1 MNSINLNNLK
11 TMKNTFLTLA
21 IASTLFISCGEDDTA
36 DIIINNTDNSVT
48 NIVNGGG
55 STDPGAETIYI
66 SGTYTSNL
74 DLLAKNNYI
83 LNGALVMASGTTLSI
98 EAGTTINAL
107 ASGSD
112 IYIAIAQGAKIEANG
127 TASAPIVMTS
137 NSTAPKAGDWGGLI
151 LLGKAPINSVSSGT
165 STSEIGGLPYGGTNA
180 ADNSGTIR
188 YVRVQ
193 YSGGKADGQSEN
205 NGFSFYGV
213 GNGTTVEYIQMFEGL
228 DDGLEF
234 FGGTVNVNYVSVIN
248 AQDDSIDWT
257 EGFSGKVTNAYIKQG
272 VDHDKAFEADGYN
285 TDIGNNA
292 SPKFWSAPTIT
303 NATVYGFAADIATS
317 EAIRLRAGTQGIFTN
332 IVLNDFGKGTEL
344 KGDGGN
350 NPTGNWV
357 VDKTLHLNDITFN
370 NVTTK
375 VVNQTAAIFTDA
387 DLVTGDGNG
396 TGTDYATWGAGW
408 TVN

>member
-1 MNSINLNNLK
+1 MNLNKSK

-55 STDPGAETIYI
+55 TNPGTGETINI
-66 SGTYTSNL
+66 SGTYTV
-74 DLLAKNNYI
+74 DLALEAKNNYI
-83 LNGALVMASGTTLSI
+83 LNGALVMAEGTTLTI
-98 EAGTTINAL
+98 EAGTTIHAL

-127 TASAPIVMTS
+127 TKENPIVMTS

-151 LLGKAPINSVSSGT
+151 ILGKAPINSVATGT
-165 STSEIGGLPYGGTNA
+165 STSEIGSLPYGGSDA
-180 ADNSGTIR
+180 ADNSGTLR

-193 YSGGKADGQSEN
+193 YSGGKADGSSEN

-248 AQDDSIDWT
+248 AYDDSIDWT
-257 EGFSGKVTNAYIKQG
+257 EGFSGKVTNAYIKHG
-272 VDHDKAFEADGYN
+272 VDHDKAFECDGYN
-285 TDIGNNA
+285 TDIGNNS
-292 SPKFWSAPTIT
+292 SPKFFSAPEVT
-303 NATVYGFAADIATS
+303 NVTVVSANDAS

-332 IVLNDFGKGTEL
+332 IVLNDFDEGFDL
-344 KGDGGN
+344 DGDTTGD
-350 NPTGNWV
+350 NPTGQGV
-357 VDKTLHLNDITFN
+357 LDKVLQIVDVTFN

-375 VVNQTAAIFTDA
+375 VKNDTGFTFTEA
-387 DLVTGDGNG
+387 DLISGDGNA
-396 TGTDYATWGAGW
+396 TGTDYATWGASW
-408 TVN
+408 TVE

>member
-1 MNSINLNNLK
+1 
-11 TMKNTFLTLA
+11 MKNTFLTLA

-257 EGFSGKVTNAYIKQG
+257 EGFSGNVTNAYIKQG

-317 EAIRLRAGTQGIFTN
+317 EAIRLRAGTKGIFTN

-344 KGDGGN
+344 KGDGGD
-350 NPTGNWV
+350 NPTGTWA

-375 VVNQTAAIFTDA
+375 VVNQTAATFTEA
-387 DLVTGDGNG
+387 DLVSGIGNG

>member
-1 MNSINLNNLK
+1 MNLNKSK

-48 NIVNGGG
+48 NVVNGGG
-55 STDPGAETIYI
+55 TNPGTGETINI

-74 DLLAKNNYI
+74 ALEAKNEYI
-83 LNGALVMASGTTLSI
+83 LNGALVMAEGTILTI

-137 NSTAPKAGDWGGLI
+137 NSSAPKAGDWGGLI
-151 LLGKAPINSVSSGT
+151 LLGKAPINSVATGT
-165 STSEIGGLPYGGTNA
+165 STSEIGSLPYGGTDA
-180 ADNSGTIR
+180 TDNSGTIR
-188 YVRVQ
+188 YLRVQ
-193 YSGGKADGQSEN
+193 YSGGKADGSSEN

-213 GNGTTVEYIQMFEGL
+213 GSGTTVEYIQMFEGL

-257 EGFSGKVTNAYIKQG
+257 EGYSGKVTNAYVQHG
-272 VDHDKAFEADGYN
+272 VDHDKAFECDGYN

-292 SPKFWSAPTIT
+292 SPKFFSAPEVT
-303 NATVYGFAADIATS
+303 NVTVVSANDDS
-317 EAIRLRAGTQGIFTN
+317 EAIRLRAGSQGIFTN
-332 IVLNDFGKGTEL
+332 IVLNDFAEGFDL
-344 KGDGGN
+344 DGDTDGN
-350 NPTGNWV
+350 NPTGQGVLDGVLKV
-357 VDKTLHLNDITFN
+357 VDVTFN
-370 NVTTK
+370 NVT
-375 VVNQTAAIFTDA
+375 VNLKNDTGFTFTEA
-387 DLVTGDGNG
+387 DFISGDGNV

-408 TVN
+408 TVE

>member
-1 MNSINLNNLK
+1 
-11 TMKNTFLTLA
+11 MKNTFLTMA
-21 IASTLFISCGEDDTA
+21 IASMLLISCGEDDTS

-48 NIVNGGG
+48 NTTNNNG
-55 STDPGAETIYI
+55 STTDPNLGVTI
-66 SGTYTSNL
+66 
-74 DLLAKNNYI
+74 DLIGSQTADLTLEAKNEYI
-83 LNGALVMASGTTLSI
+83 LKGSFVMEAGTTLTI
-98 EAGTTINAL
+98 EAGTTIKAL

-112 IYIAIAQGAKIEANG
+112 VYIAIAQGAKIIANG
-127 TASAPIVMTS
+127 TKDLPIIMTS
-137 NSTAPKAGDWGGLI
+137 NSTTPKAGDWGGLI
-151 LLGKAPINSVSSGT
+151 ILGKAPINSVASGT
-165 STSEIGGLPYGGTNA
+165 STSEIGGLPYGGTDE

-234 FGGTVNVNYVSVIN
+234 FGGTVNVNYVSVVN

-257 EGFSGKVTNAYIKQG
+257 EGYTGKVTNAYVKHG
-272 VDHDKAFEADGYN
+272 VNHDKAFECDGYN
-285 TDIGNNA
+285 TDIGNNS
-292 SPKFWSAPTIT
+292 SPLYFSAPEVT
-303 NATVYGFAADIATS
+303 NVTVISANDAS

-332 IVLNDFGKGTEL
+332 IVLNDFDEGFDL
-344 KGDGGN
+344 DGDDTD
-350 NPTGNWV
+350 NPTGQGVLDNLLKV
-357 VDKTLHLNDITFN
+357 VDITFN

-375 VVNQTAAIFTDA
+375 VKNDTGFTFTEA
-387 DLVTGDGNG
+387 DFISGDGNG

-408 TVN
+408 TVE

>member
-1 MNSINLNNLK
+1 
-11 TMKNTFLTLA
+11 MKNTFLTLA

-55 STDPGAETIYI
+55 NNPGTGETINI
-66 SGTYTSNL
+66 SGTYTV
-74 DLLAKNNYI
+74 DLALEATNNYI
-83 LNGALVMASGTTLSI
+83 LNGALVMAEGTTLTI

-127 TASAPIVMTS
+127 TKENPIVMTS
-137 NSTAPKAGDWGGLI
+137 NSSAPKAGDWGGLI
-151 LLGKAPINSVSSGT
+151 ILGKAPINSVATGT
-165 STSEIGGLPYGGTNA
+165 STSEIGSLPYGGSDA
-180 ADNSGTIR
+180 ADNSGTLR

-193 YSGGKADGQSEN
+193 YSGGKADGSSEN

-248 AQDDSIDWT
+248 AYDDSIDWT
-257 EGFSGKVTNAYIKQG
+257 EGFSGKVTNAYIKHG
-272 VDHDKAFEADGYN
+272 VDHDKAFECDGYN
-285 TDIGNNA
+285 TDIGNNS
-292 SPKFWSAPTIT
+292 SPKFFSAPEVT
-303 NATVYGFAADIATS
+303 NVTVVSANDAS

-332 IVLNDFGKGTEL
+332 IVLNDFAEGFDL
-344 KGDGGN
+344 DGDTTGN
-350 NPTGNWV
+350 NPTGQGV
-357 VDKTLHLNDITFN
+357 LDDVLQIVDVTFN
-370 NVTTK
+370 NVTVKMKNDTG
-375 VVNQTAAIFTDA
+375 FTFTEA
-387 DLVTGDGNG
+387 DFISGDGNA

-408 TVN
+408 TVE